1 MSASS
6 NLYNYFLTLFTSI
19 MLPILCFSNHING
32 VISDKYGEPLP
43 FASIYI
49 KNTTYGV
56 SSNAFGEYF
65 IELKP
70 GNYTIVYSYIG
81 FKSEEKLIILQ
92 DIPQKINIILYE
104 NDQNLIEYEVVSN
117 TKNKALEI
125 IDKVKKVKNDYVR
138 KSYSSKE
145 YSKNTIEKRQFKLQ
159 RKDTIE
165 VWQLD
170 TSKTI
175 NLKNDV
181 LKFVESYGDFYSIEP
196 NKKNWSFKAYQDF
209 ADTKQEQDFV
219 IIQSFEDFG
228 NYNITPEY
236 EVEDKYEFLITLS
249 EIEFD
254 LFKNNIPIQIANKP
268 IVSPL
273 SPGSRT
279 YYKYDYLGFFPQ
291 KDSTKIHKIQIT
303 PRFKNELL
311 LEGVLFIEDSTFL
324 IKSVELELSGPIQS
338 EFNIEN
344 FHIIQNYQQFESQNV
359 IDRKI
364 IDYTIKEEIFK
375 IIGNAVVIN
384 SNFNLSEKKPDYFKK
399 NQVKFF
405 SDSANLISNEQ
416 WDGFRAIDLKKN
428 EVDYIQYTDSL
439 RDYYQSEQYALEQ
452 DSNYNK
458 ISLAKLLW
466 QGIGHKNRY
475 KGYSFY
481 IWPVVSQFNF
491 FGIGG
496 YRHNLG
502 FNYNKNISD
511 KFKISTENNI
521 DYGIVN
527 KDFKGSTKI
536 SIISNNEK
544 YKQLTIGIGDDYKP
558 INRFPSISTAF
569 SRSNYVRK
577 QHIQTAYR
585 TELLNGLYGEMKL
598 EYCLQTPID
607 NLDLESDIFNSTDSI
622 LELTPLG
629 FEPYRK
635 FESRIQLTWLP
646 FQKFYYKKNKKV
658 VLGTKFPTVNF
669 IYRKGVPKI
678 FQSEVN
684 FDYLELGVNDEFTIP
699 HLGKSKWNIQMGAF
713 VNKKNLRVI
722 EWKYFR
728 GSDRGF
734 FSNPLSSFQLL
745 GTTLFSE
752 SSYLRG
758 NYVHSFDGN
767 IFNKLPLIG
776 KLGLQLS
783 GGIATLI
790 IPDQDFAHLESFIGI
805 SRQFRVFGGLVK
817 FGVFL
822 SSSINSTNKSKFEL
836 KVGANGYNSFN
847 NQWDY

>member
-81 FKSEEKLIILQ
+81 FKSDEKLIILQ

-375 IIGNAVVIN
+375 IIGNVVVIN

-439 RDYYQSEQYALEQ
+439 RVYYQSEQYALEQ

-536 SIISNNEK
+536 SIITNNEK

>member
-6 NLYNYFLTLFTSI
+6 NLYNYFITLFTSI
-19 MLPILCFSNHING
+19 LLPILCFSNHING
-32 VISDKYGEPLP
+32 VISDKHGEPLP

-125 IDKVKKVKNDYVR
+125 IDKVKKVKNNYVR

-536 SIISNNEK
+536 SIITNNEK

-622 LELTPLG
+622 LGLTPLG

-790 IPDQDFAHLESFIGI
+790 IPDQYFAHLESFIGI

>member
-1 MSASS
+1 MSYLT
-6 NLYNYFLTLFTSI
+6 NLYNYFLTLFLS
-19 MLPILCFSNHING
+19 LLVPILCFSNHISG

-70 GNYTIVYSYIG
+70 GDYSIVYSYIG
-81 FKSEEKLIILQ
+81 FKSEEKIIALKG
-92 DIPQKINIILYE
+92 IPQKINVILYE

-125 IDKVKKVKNDYVR
+125 IDKVKKVKNHYVR

-165 VWQLD
+165 IWELD

-181 LKFVESYGDFYSIEP
+181 LKFVESYGDYYSIEP

-209 ADTKQEQDFV
+209 ADTKQDQDFV

-228 NYNITPEY
+228 EYNITPQY
-236 EVEDKYEFLITLS
+236 EVDDKYEFLITLS

-254 LFKNNIPIQIANKP
+254 LFKNKFPIQIANKP

-279 YYKYDYLGFFPQ
+279 YYKYDYLGFFPL

-311 LEGVLFIEDSTFL
+311 LEGVLFIEDSSFL
-324 IKSVELELSGPIQS
+324 IKSVELKLSGPIQS

-344 FHIIQNYQQFESQNV
+344 FHIIQNYQQFENQN
-359 IDRKI
+359 IIERKI

-384 SNFNLSEKKPDYFKK
+384 SNFNLTEKKPDYFKN

-405 SDSANLISNEQ
+405 SDSAELISDEK
-416 WDGFRAIDLKKN
+416 WDSFRAIDLKKN
-428 EVDYIQYTDSL
+428 ELEYIQYTDSL
-439 RDYYQSEQYALEQ
+439 RDYYQSEKYALEQ
-452 DSNYNK
+452 DSSYNK
-458 ISLAKLLW
+458 ITLGKVLW

-502 FNYNKNISD
+502 FNYNKNIND
-511 KFKISTENNI
+511 KFKLSTENNI

-544 YKQLTIGIGDDYKP
+544 YKQLTIGIGDDYIP

-577 QHIQTAYR
+577 QHLQTAYR
-585 TELLNGLYGEMKL
+585 TELLNGLYGEIKM

-607 NLDLESDIFNSTDSI
+607 NLDLESDLFKSI
-622 LELTPLG
+622 DTLQELSPIE
-629 FEPYRK
+629 FEPYNK

-658 VLGTKFPTVNF
+658 VLGTKFPTVNL
-669 IYRKGVPKI
+669 IYRKGMPKI

-684 FDYLELGVNDEFTIP
+684 FDYLELGFNDEFSIP

-713 VNKKNLRVI
+713 VNKKSLRVI

-745 GTTLFSE
+745 GNTLFTE

-758 NYVHSFDGN
+758 NFVHSFDGN

-790 IPDQDFAHLESFIGI
+790 IPDQDFAHLETFIGI
-805 SRQFRVFGGLVK
+805 SRQFRIFGGLVK
-817 FGVFL
+817 FGIFL
-822 SSSINSTNKSKFEL
+822 SSSINSTEQSQFEI
-836 KVGANGYNSFN
+836 KIGANGYNSFN

>member
-6 NLYNYFLTLFTSI
+6 NLYNYFITLFTSFL
-19 MLPILCFSNHING
+19 LPILCFSNHING
-32 VISDKYGEPLP
+32 VISDKHGEPLP

-577 QHIQTAYR
+577 QHVQTAYR

-607 NLDLESDIFNSTDSI
+607 NLDLESDIFSSTDSI
-622 LELTPLG
+622 LGLTPLG

-658 VLGTKFPTVNF
+658 VLGTKFPTVNL

>member
-1 MSASS
+1 MSAIT
-6 NLYNYFLTLFTSI
+6 NLYNYFLTLLISLL
-19 MLPILCFSNHING
+19 LPILCFSNHING
-32 VISDKYGEPLP
+32 VVSNKNGEPLP

-70 GNYTIVYSYIG
+70 GSYTIVYSYIG
-81 FKSEEKLIILQ
+81 FKSKEKIITLN
-92 DIPQKINIILYE
+92 DAPQKINIILDE
-104 NDQNLIEYEVVSN
+104 NEQNLIEYEVVSN

-125 IDKVKKVKNDYVR
+125 IERVKKAKKKYIQ
-138 KSYSSKE
+138 KSFSSKE
-145 YSKNTIEKRQFKLQ
+145 YTKNTIEKRQFKLQ

-165 VWQLD
+165 IWELD

-175 NLKNDV
+175 NFKNDI
-181 LKFVESYGDFYSIEP
+181 LKFVESYGDFYSLES
-196 NKKNWSFKAYQDF
+196 NKKSWSYEAYQDF

-228 NYNITPEY
+228 EYSITPQY
-236 EVEDKYEFLITLS
+236 EVDDKYEFLITLS
-249 EIEFD
+249 ELELD
-254 LFKNNIPIQIANKP
+254 LFENNIPIKIASKP

-273 SPGSRT
+273 APGSRT
-279 YYKYDYLGFFPQ
+279 YYKYDYIGFIPQ
-291 KDSTKIHKIQIT
+291 EDSTKIHKIKIT

-324 IKSVELELSGPIQS
+324 LKSVELELSGPIQS
-338 EFNIEN
+338 EFNFEN
-344 FHIIQNYQQFESQNV
+344 FHIIQNYKHFKSQ
-359 IDRKI
+359 ILIERKI

-384 SNFNLSEKKPDYFKK
+384 SKFQIIDKLPDYFKK

-405 SDSANLISNEQ
+405 RDSAELIPDEK
-416 WDGFRAIDLKKN
+416 WDSFRSIDLKKN
-428 EVDYIQYTDSL
+428 ELDYVEYTDSL
-439 RDYYQSEQYALEQ
+439 RNHYQSEQYALEQ
-452 DSNYNK
+452 DSSYNK
-458 ISLAKLLW
+458 ITLAKLLW
-466 QGIGHKNRY
+466 EGIGKKNRY

-481 IWPVVSQFNF
+481 IWPIVSQFNF

-502 FNYNKNISD
+502 FNYNKNIND
-511 KFKISTENNI
+511 KYKLSTENNI

-544 YKQLTIGIGDDYKP
+544 YKQLTIGIGDDYIP

-577 QHIQTAYR
+577 QHIQSAYR
-585 TELLNGLYGEMKL
+585 TELLNGLYGEMKI

-607 NLDLESDIFNSTDSI
+607 NLNLESDIFNSTDSI
-622 LELTPLG
+622 LELSPIE
-629 FEPYRK
+629 FKPYNK

-658 VLGTKFPTVNF
+658 VLGTEFPTVNL
-669 IYRKGVPKI
+669 IYRKGMPRI
-678 FQSEVN
+678 FKSEVN
-684 FDYLELGVNDEFTIP
+684 FDYLELGINDKFSIP

-713 VNKKNLRVI
+713 VNKKSLRVI

-745 GTTLFSE
+745 GNTLFTE

-767 IFNKLPLIG
+767 IFNKLPLIS

-783 GGIATLI
+783 SGIATLI
-790 IPDQDFAHLESFIGI
+790 IPDQDFAHLETFIGI
-805 SRQFRVFGGLVK
+805 SRQFRIFGGLVK
-817 FGVFL
+817 FGIFL

-836 KVGANGYNSFN
+836 KIGANGYNSFN

>member
-81 FKSEEKLIILQ
+81 FKSDEKLIILQ

-458 ISLAKLLW
+458 ISLAKVLW

-536 SIISNNEK
+536 SIITNNEK

-658 VLGTKFPTVNF
+658 VLGTKFPTVNL

>member
-6 NLYNYFLTLFTSI
+6 NLYNYFITLFTSFL
-19 MLPILCFSNHING
+19 LPILCFSNHING
-32 VISDKYGEPLP
+32 VISDKHGEPLP

-577 QHIQTAYR
+577 QHVQTAYR

-622 LELTPLG
+622 LGLTPLG

-658 VLGTKFPTVNF
+658 VLGTKFPTVNL

>member
-6 NLYNYFLTLFTSI
+6 NLYNYFITLFTSFL
-19 MLPILCFSNHING
+19 LPILCFSNHING
-32 VISDKYGEPLP
+32 VISDKHGEPLP

-70 GNYTIVYSYIG
+70 GNYTIAYSYIG

-536 SIISNNEK
+536 SIITNNEK

-577 QHIQTAYR
+577 QHVQTAYR

-607 NLDLESDIFNSTDSI
+607 NLDLESDIFSSTDSI
-622 LELTPLG
+622 LGLTPLG

-658 VLGTKFPTVNF
+658 VLGTKFPTVNL

>member
-6 NLYNYFLTLFTSI
+6 NLYNYFITLFTSFL
-19 MLPILCFSNHING
+19 LPILCFSNHING
-32 VISDKYGEPLP
+32 VISDKHGEPLP

-125 IDKVKKVKNDYVR
+125 IDKVKKVKNNYVR

-416 WDGFRAIDLKKN
+416 WDGLRAIDLKKN

-536 SIISNNEK
+536 SIITNNEK

>member
-6 NLYNYFLTLFTSI
+6 NLYNYFLILFTSFL
-19 MLPILCFSNHING
+19 LPILCFSNHING

-81 FKSEEKLIILQ
+81 FKSDEKLIILQ

>member
-32 VISDKYGEPLP
+32 VISDKHGEPLP

-81 FKSEEKLIILQ
+81 FKSDEKLIILQ

-125 IDKVKKVKNDYVR
+125 IDKVKKVKNEYVR

-416 WDGFRAIDLKKN
+416 WDGLRAIDLKKN

-439 RDYYQSEQYALEQ
+439 RVYYQSEQYALEQ

-622 LELTPLG
+622 LGLTPLG

-658 VLGTKFPTVNF
+658 VLGTKFPTVNL

>member
-6 NLYNYFLTLFTSI
+6 NLYNYFITLFTSFL
-19 MLPILCFSNHING
+19 LPILCFSNHING
-32 VISDKYGEPLP
+32 VISDKHGEPLP

-70 GNYTIVYSYIG
+70 GNYTIAYSYIG

-249 EIEFD
+249 DIEFD

-279 YYKYDYLGFFPQ
+279 YYKYDYLGFFPEQ
-291 KDSTKIHKIQIT
+291 DSTKIHKIQIT

-344 FHIIQNYQQFESQNV
+344 FHVIQNYQQFESQNV

-416 WDGFRAIDLKKN
+416 WDGLRAIDLKKN

-439 RDYYQSEQYALEQ
+439 RVYYQSEQYALEQ

-536 SIISNNEK
+536 SIITNNEK

-585 TELLNGLYGEMKL
+585 TELLNGVYGEMKL

-646 FQKFYYKKNKKV
+646 FQNFYYKKNKKV

-669 IYRKGVPKI
+669 IYRKGVPEI

>member
-6 NLYNYFLTLFTSI
+6 NLYNYFIILFTSFL
-19 MLPILCFSNHING
+19 LPILCFSNHING
-32 VISDKYGEPLP
+32 VISDKHGEPLP

-70 GNYTIVYSYIG
+70 GNYTIAYSYIG

-439 RDYYQSEQYALEQ
+439 RVYYQSEQYALEQ

-536 SIISNNEK
+536 SIITNNEK

-669 IYRKGVPKI
+669 IYRKGVPEI

>member
-6 NLYNYFLTLFTSI
+6 NLYNYFITLFTSFL
-19 MLPILCFSNHING
+19 LPILCFSNHING

-324 IKSVELELSGPIQS
+324 IKSLELELSGPIQS

-783 GGIATLI
+783 GGISTLI

>member
-6 NLYNYFLTLFTSI
+6 NLYNYFITLFTSFL
-19 MLPILCFSNHING
+19 LPILCFSNHING
-32 VISDKYGEPLP
+32 VISDKHGEPLP

-70 GNYTIVYSYIG
+70 GNYTIAYSYIG

-536 SIISNNEK
+536 SIITNNEK

-577 QHIQTAYR
+577 QHVQTAYR

-658 VLGTKFPTVNF
+658 VLGTKFPTVNL

>member
-1 MSASS
+1 
-6 NLYNYFLTLFTSI
+6 

-81 FKSEEKLIILQ
+81 FKSDEKLIILQ

-384 SNFNLSEKKPDYFKK
+384 SNFNLLEKKPDYFKK

-439 RDYYQSEQYALEQ
+439 RDYYQSEQYGLEQ

-458 ISLAKLLW
+458 ISLAKVLW

-536 SIISNNEK
+536 SIITNNEK

-678 FQSEVN
+678 FQNEVN

>member
-1 MSASS
+1 
-6 NLYNYFLTLFTSI
+6 

-81 FKSEEKLIILQ
+81 FKSDEKLIILQ
-92 DIPQKINIILYE
+92 DIPQKINTILYE

-236 EVEDKYEFLITLS
+236 EVDDKYEFLITLS

-511 KFKISTENNI
+511 KFKISTENKI

-783 GGIATLI
+783 GGISTLI

>member
-6 NLYNYFLTLFTSI
+6 NLYNYFITLFTSFL
-19 MLPILCFSNHING
+19 LPILCFSNHING
-32 VISDKYGEPLP
+32 VISDKHGEPLP

-125 IDKVKKVKNDYVR
+125 IDKVKKVKNNYVR

-536 SIISNNEK
+536 SIITNNEK

-635 FESRIQLTWLP
+635 FESRVQLTWLP

>member
-6 NLYNYFLTLFTSI
+6 NLYNYFITLFTSI
-19 MLPILCFSNHING
+19 LLPILCFSNHING
-32 VISDKYGEPLP
+32 VISDKHGEPLP

-125 IDKVKKVKNDYVR
+125 IDKVKKVKNNYVR

-439 RDYYQSEQYALEQ
+439 RVYYQSEQYALEQ

-536 SIISNNEK
+536 SIITNNEK

-622 LELTPLG
+622 LGLTPLG

-658 VLGTKFPTVNF
+658 VLGTKFPTVNL

>member
-1 MSASS
+1 MSAIT
-6 NLYNYFLTLFTSI
+6 NLYNYFLTLLISLL
-19 MLPILCFSNHING
+19 LPILCFSNHING
-32 VISDKYGEPLP
+32 VVSNKNGEPLP

-70 GNYTIVYSYIG
+70 GSYTVVYSYIG
-81 FKSEEKLIILQ
+81 FKSKEKIITLN
-92 DIPQKINIILYE
+92 DAPQKINIILDE
-104 NDQNLIEYEVVSN
+104 NEQNLIEYEVVSN

-125 IDKVKKVKNDYVR
+125 IERVKKAKKKYIQ
-138 KSYSSKE
+138 KSFSSKE
-145 YSKNTIEKRQFKLQ
+145 YTKNTIEKRQFKLQ

-165 VWQLD
+165 IWELD

-175 NLKNDV
+175 NFKNDV
-181 LKFVESYGDFYSIEP
+181 LKFVESYGDFYSLES
-196 NKKNWSFKAYQDF
+196 NKKSWSYEAYQDF

-228 NYNITPEY
+228 EYSITPQY
-236 EVEDKYEFLITLS
+236 EVDDKYEFLITLS
-249 EIEFD
+249 EIELD
-254 LFKNNIPIQIANKP
+254 LFENNIPIKIASKP

-273 SPGSRT
+273 APGSRT
-279 YYKYDYLGFFPQ
+279 YYKYDYIGFIPQ
-291 KDSTKIHKIQIT
+291 EDSTKIHKIKIT

-311 LEGVLFIEDSTFL
+311 LKGVLFIEDSTFL
-324 IKSVELELSGPIQS
+324 LKSVELELSGPIQS
-338 EFNIEN
+338 EFNFEN
-344 FHIIQNYQQFESQNV
+344 FHIIQNYKHFKSQ
-359 IDRKI
+359 ILIERKI

-384 SNFNLSEKKPDYFKK
+384 SKFQIIDKLPDYFKK

-405 SDSANLISNEQ
+405 SDSAELIPDEK
-416 WDGFRAIDLKKN
+416 WDSFRAIDLKKN
-428 EVDYIQYTDSL
+428 ELEYVEYTDSL
-439 RDYYQSEQYALEQ
+439 RNHYQSEQYALEQ
-452 DSNYNK
+452 DSSYNK
-458 ISLAKLLW
+458 ITLAKLLW
-466 QGIGHKNRY
+466 EGIGKKNRY

-481 IWPVVSQFNF
+481 IWPIVSQFNF

-502 FNYNKNISD
+502 FNYNKNIND
-511 KFKISTENNI
+511 KYKLSTENNI

-544 YKQLTIGIGDDYKP
+544 YKQLTIGIGDDYIP

-577 QHIQTAYR
+577 QHIQSAYR
-585 TELLNGLYGEMKL
+585 TELLNGLYGEMKI

-607 NLDLESDIFNSTDSI
+607 NLNLESDIFNSTDSI
-622 LELTPLG
+622 LELSPIE
-629 FEPYRK
+629 FKPYNK

-658 VLGTKFPTVNF
+658 VLGTEFPTVNL
-669 IYRKGVPKI
+669 IYRKGMPRI
-678 FQSEVN
+678 FKSEVN
-684 FDYLELGVNDEFTIP
+684 FDYLELGINDKFSIP

-713 VNKKNLRVI
+713 VNKKSLRVI

-745 GTTLFSE
+745 GNTLFTE

-767 IFNKLPLIG
+767 IFNKLPLIS

-783 GGIATLI
+783 SGIATLI
-790 IPDQDFAHLESFIGI
+790 IPDQDFAHIETFIGI
-805 SRQFRVFGGLVK
+805 SRQFRIFGGLVK
-817 FGVFL
+817 FGIFL

-836 KVGANGYNSFN
+836 KIGANGYNSFN

>member
-6 NLYNYFLTLFTSI
+6 NLYNYFLILFTSFL
-19 MLPILCFSNHING
+19 LPILCFSNHING
-32 VISDKYGEPLP
+32 VISDKHGEPLP

-125 IDKVKKVKNDYVR
+125 IDKVKKVKNNYVR

-536 SIISNNEK
+536 SIITNNEK

-577 QHIQTAYR
+577 QHVQTAYR

-607 NLDLESDIFNSTDSI
+607 NLDLESDIFSSTDSI
-622 LELTPLG
+622 LGLTPLG

-658 VLGTKFPTVNF
+658 VLGTKFPTVNL

>member
-81 FKSEEKLIILQ
+81 FKSDEKLIILQ

-384 SNFNLSEKKPDYFKK
+384 SNFNLLEKKPDYFKK

-439 RDYYQSEQYALEQ
+439 RDYYQSEQYGLEQ

-458 ISLAKLLW
+458 ISLAKVLW

-536 SIISNNEK
+536 SIITNNEK

-658 VLGTKFPTVNF
+658 VLGTKFPTVNL

>member
-6 NLYNYFLTLFTSI
+6 NLYNYFITLFTSFL
-19 MLPILCFSNHING
+19 LPILCFSNHING
-32 VISDKYGEPLP
+32 VISDKHGEPLP

-536 SIISNNEK
+536 SIITNNEK

-658 VLGTKFPTVNF
+658 VLGTKFPTVNL

>member
-6 NLYNYFLTLFTSI
+6 NLYNYFITLFTSFL
-19 MLPILCFSNHING
+19 LPILCFSNHING

-81 FKSEEKLIILQ
+81 FKSDEKLIILQ

-249 EIEFD
+249 DIEFD

-536 SIISNNEK
+536 SIITNNEK

>member
-6 NLYNYFLTLFTSI
+6 NLYNYFITLFTSFL
-19 MLPILCFSNHING
+19 LPILCFSNHING
-32 VISDKYGEPLP
+32 VISDKHGEPLP

-536 SIISNNEK
+536 SIITNNEK

-658 VLGTKFPTVNF
+658 VLGTKLPTVNL

-822 SSSINSTNKSKFEL
+822 SSSINSINKSKFEL